1 LNPTNNLRKF
11 CQDYA
16 SSVVEIHERYFS
28 EAPEQLFE
36 GNARDLV
43 EAQCRTKWASYLS
56 KSAYTLSAVSTT
68 TVLSG
73 HAFDC
78 YVELLHNGTSVARAF
93 GEAKNYELL
102 SGHLQTFEKWL
113 SDVNF
118 KADANP
124 PDLAFMIAP
133 SCPSL
138 LHRKLEL
145 KNIQF
150 IQAYKIINTIISL
163 ASSDI
168 IVSSPPYA
176 ININTADKTS
186 LIAAFR
192 GTRINKTT
200 IDKLINLRQR
210 KNYINLEGLAS
221 DLKFTDAVRKKLQEK
236 LNKAEICFWKE

>member
-1 LNPTNNLRKF
+1 M
-11 CQDYA
+11 
-16 SSVVEIHERYFS
+16 
-28 EAPEQLFE
+28 
-36 GNARDLV
+36 
-43 EAQCRTKWASYLS
+43 S
-56 KSAYTLSAVSTT
+56 KSAYTLSVVSTT

-78 YVELLHNGTSVARAF
+78 YVELLHNGTTVARAF

-118 KADANP
+118 KLGANP

-150 IQAYKIINTIISL
+150 IESKKVA
-163 ASSDI
+163 
-168 IVSSPPYA
+168 SPPPPPPPPPPV
-176 ININTADKTS
+176 ININKADKDR
-186 LIAAFR
+186 LIVAFK
-192 GTRINKTT
+192 GTGVRLTT

-210 KNYINLEGLAS
+210 KSYIRLESLAS

-236 LNKAEICFWKE
+236 LNKAEICF